1 MGQIESVRSDQAV
14 LLSRAVE
21 VATKQKQDEVEE
33 KAEEKGTNQLV
44 GNFEHQV
51 KVNFIPQPKEI
62 YAEKQSNEISLKT
75 NDSKNADQ

>member
-33 KAEEKGTNQLV
+33 KAEEIGTNQLV

-51 KVNFIPQPKEI
+51 KVNFNPK
-62 YAEKQSNEISLKT
+62 KSMQRSNPMRSHSRQMI
-75 NDSKNADQ
+75 